1 MRLLQWIK
9 QWPWSKHITNTEAIT
24 HTSPNEKGLVGEVD
38 SYPHSPQVVGTTNDL
53 TNQPLNA
60 VEQRIIQAETNYQ
73 NINSKQKAG
82 RIPFPPLGRWI
93 GSIGI
98 KRLDRYIIGQ
108 FLGTYFF
115 SILLIITIAVVFD
128 YNEQI
133 DRFARS
139 GAPMQKII
147 FDYYVNFVPYFAYL
161 FSSLFVFISV
171 IFFTTKLAGN
181 SEIIAMKAAGVSF
194 KRLLRPYLISAAII
208 AVGSFYLGS
217 FVIPPGTER
226 MNNFSSTYIKR
237 QAVTT
242 AENVMLQVEPGL
254 VAHIEFFDI
263 TTKSGWGFSL
273 DRFRDKHL
281 VAHLTAERIQYDTLA
296 AEPYHWKL
304 SGYKIRDLKGQ
315 KEVISSGLQIDT
327 IIKIE
332 PSELFYTLNEQ
343 ETLTLPELREFI
355 DKQTMRG
362 ATNVVNFELEYHR
375 RFADP
380 LAAFILT
387 VIGFSLSS
395 QKRKSGMGLSL
406 GVGLALSFGYILF
419 QRLSATLAIQSDW
432 PPMLA
437 VWFPNIIFALIAG
450 VLYHRMA
457 R

>member
-1 MRLLQWIK
+1 MA
-9 QWPWSKHITNTEAIT
+9 EAYEASLSLT
-24 HTSPNEKGLVGEVD
+24 PPSPKDE
-38 SYPHSPQVVGTTNDL
+38 
-53 TNQPLNA
+53 A
-60 VEQRIIQAETNYQ
+60 VSIAAQRIMQAQGNYTQ
-73 NINSKQKAG
+73 TAQQK
-82 RIPFPPLGRWI
+82 RRLYWPPVGLWL
-93 GSIGI
+93 SYIGI

-115 SILLIITIAVVFD
+115 SIILIITIAVVFD

-139 GAPMQKII
+139 GAPMKKII

-181 SEIIAMKAAGVSF
+181 SEIIAIKAAGVSF
-194 KRLLRPYLISAAII
+194 RRLLRPYMIAATII
-208 AVGSFYLGS
+208 AAGSFYLGS
-217 FVIPPGTER
+217 FVIPSGTER

-242 AENVMLQVEPGL
+242 AENVMLQVEPGV

-315 KEVISSGLQIDT
+315 KEFISSGAQIDT
-327 IIKIE
+327 VIKIE

-343 ETLTLPELREFI
+343 ETLTLPELRVFI

-362 ATNVVNFELEYHR
+362 ATNVVSFELEYHR

-387 VIGFSLSS
+387 IIGFSLSS

-406 GVGLALSFGYILF
+406 GTGLALSFAYILF
-419 QRLSATLAIQSDW
+419 QRLSATLAVQSDW

-437 VWFPNIIFALIAG
+437 VWLPNLLFALIAAT
-450 VLYHRMA
+450 LYFRMA

>member
-1 MRLLQWIK
+1 MRLPFNIK
-9 QWPWSKHITNTEAIT
+9 RWPWCVGQSPLVTPNALIFKKHLDESTMGKDTQSTLTTANDRISQAQSHNQHANNT
-24 HTSPNEKGLVGEVD
+24 
-38 SYPHSPQVVGTTNDL
+38 
-53 TNQPLNA
+53 A
-60 VEQRIIQAETNYQ
+60 VKHRWL
-73 NINSKQKAG
+73 KL
-82 RIPFPPLGRWI
+82 PLGKWL
-93 GSIGI
+93 SYLGI

-108 FLGTYFF
+108 FLGTYLF
-115 SILLIITIAVVFD
+115 SIVLIITIAVVFD

-139 GAPMQKII
+139 GAPMRKII
-147 FDYYVNFVPYFAYL
+147 LDYYVNFIPYFAYL

-194 KRLLRPYLISAAII
+194 RRLLRPYLLSAAVI
-208 AVGSFYLGS
+208 AGASFYLGS
-217 FVIPPGTER
+217 FVIPSGTER
-226 MNNFSSTYIKR
+226 MNNFRSTYIKR
-237 QAVTT
+237 QAITT

-273 DRFRDKHL
+273 DRFRDKQL
-281 VAHLTAERIQYDTLA
+281 IAHLTAERIQYDTLA
-296 AEPYHWKL
+296 AEPYRWKL

-315 KEVISSGLQIDT
+315 KEVISSGAQLDT
-327 IIKIE
+327 LIKVE

-355 DKQTMRG
+355 DRQTMRG
-362 ATNVVNFELEYHR
+362 ATNVINFELEYHR

-387 VIGFSLSS
+387 IIGFSLSN

-406 GVGLALSFGYILF
+406 GAGLALSFGYILF

-432 PPMLA
+432 PAMLS
-437 VWFPNIIFALIAG
+437 VWLPNLLFTLIAG
-450 VLYHRMA
+450 ILYHRMA